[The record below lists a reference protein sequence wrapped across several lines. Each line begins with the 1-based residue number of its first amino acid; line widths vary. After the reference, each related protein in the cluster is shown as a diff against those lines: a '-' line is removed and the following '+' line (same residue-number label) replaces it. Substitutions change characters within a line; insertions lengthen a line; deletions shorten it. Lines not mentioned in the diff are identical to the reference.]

1 MAGRDYVDR
10 VKDQLEDEQVAELVA
25 TGKSS
30 ARLHRALR
38 LLGVPEGAIE
48 VHIVLGG
55 AGANVTWIMPG
66 GKP

>member
-10 VKDQLEDEQVAELVA
+10 VKDQLEDEQVNCLVA
-25 TGKSS
+25 TGKAS
-30 ARLHRALR
+30 ARLAKALR

-55 AGANVTWIMPG
+55 AGANVTWLMPG
-66 GKP
+66 GRP